1 MLYCTFTFQVFKM
14 LRFFFLNCTGKSQ
27 AVYETM
33 IQAVIDACERLGVSA
48 DPTSVTT
55 DFESAA
61 MNAIRSKFGSSVA
74 VHGCFFHLCQS
85 TYRKI
90 QALGLTQAYNDT
102 ADSSIK
108 EFCSMLDALAFLPE
122 ADVQT
127 GMDFIR
133 QSVPSGQHTDKLM
146 DLVAYFDSTYIS
158 GGVRRVQR
166 PSNNGLSVRLRRLA
180 PLFPPATWNVFAS
193 TLSGN
198 HRTNNVCEAW
208 NRGFNA
214 LVGHCH
220 PAFYCAVEALQQDSA
235 AATTV
240 LLQNARG
247 QPPVKR
253 QKRSTVRLQRQLQT
267 ICGDRRDGRKSVG
280 DTLRAVAHTV
290 RLI

>member
-1 MLYCTFTFQVFKM
+1 MQYVASSEQ
-14 LRFFFLNCTGKSQ
+14 R
-27 AVYETM
+27 
-33 IQAVIDACERLGVSA
+33 
-48 DPTSVTT
+48 
-55 DFESAA
+55 
-61 MNAIRSKFGSSVA
+61 GSPRVL
-74 VHGCFFHLCQS
+74 FHLCQS

-108 EFCSMLDALAFLPE
+108 EFCSMLDAMAFLPE

-146 DLVAYFDSTYIS
+146 DLVSYFDSTNVS

-166 PSNNGLSVRLRRLA
+166 PADNCLRVRLRRLA

-208 NRGFNA
+208 NCGFNA
-214 LVGHCH
+214 LGGHCH

-247 QPPVKR
+247 QPPAA
-253 QKRSTVRLQRQLQT
+253 TADNNLQ
-267 ICGDRRDGRKSVG
+267 
-280 DTLRAVAHTV
+280 
-290 RLI
+290 